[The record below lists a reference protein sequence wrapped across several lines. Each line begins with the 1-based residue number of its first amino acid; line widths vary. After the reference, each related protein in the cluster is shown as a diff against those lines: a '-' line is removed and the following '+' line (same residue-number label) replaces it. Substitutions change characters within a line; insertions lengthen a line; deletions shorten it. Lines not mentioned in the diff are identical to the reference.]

1 MRFGILL
8 WSFLFTFCLI
18 QFIMNCMVRVDMALI
33 FGTCMM
39 TSLYLFIYKVIEYI
53 KEDFPFNVDIKLS
66 NNTKKVEDDKQ

>member
-1 MRFGILL
+1 ME
-8 WSFLFTFCLI
+8 
-18 QFIMNCMVRVDMALI
+18 RVDMALI